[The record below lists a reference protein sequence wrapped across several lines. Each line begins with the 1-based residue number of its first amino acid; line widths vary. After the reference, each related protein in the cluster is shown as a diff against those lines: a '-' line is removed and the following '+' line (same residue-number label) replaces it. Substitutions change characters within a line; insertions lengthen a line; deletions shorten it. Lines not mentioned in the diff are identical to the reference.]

1 MNSAV
6 LVTGANGFVGRG
18 VIDALSKSGF
28 RVHAAV
34 RRLGSTLSLVD
45 CEMMDVGDIGPFT
58 CWEDSLVGVDRVVH
72 LAARVHVMNDTVSAP
87 LAEFRKVNVAATERL
102 ARSAAAAGVKR
113 FVFLSSIKVNG
124 EWTDDSHSGSLS
136 SGSAGIIKGEER
148 GVRAFTEEDVPSPQ
162 DPYAVS
168 KWEAELALHQIA
180 KETGMEV
187 VIIRPPLVYG
197 PGVRANFLKLLRM
210 VDRGIPLPLGAIR
223 NLRSLV
229 YLGNLVNAIMT
240 CVRHP
245 TAAGKTFLVSDGEDV
260 STPELIRMIASAMG
274 KKSLLFNISPKLML
288 WLGEALGREATIH
301 RLTSSLVVD
310 SSDIRRELGWIP
322 PYTLTQGLQETV
334 EWYLRQRNNP

>member
-18 VIDALSKSGF
+18 VVDALSKSGF

-34 RRLGSTLSLVD
+34 RRLGPTLSLVD
-45 CEMMDVGDIGPFT
+45 CEMMDVGGIGPFT
-58 CWEDSLVGVDRVVH
+58 RWEDSLVGVDRVVH
-72 LAARVHVMNDTVSAP
+72 LAARVHVMKDTVSAP
-87 LAEFRKVNVAATERL
+87 LAEFRKVNVVATERL
-102 ARSAAAAGVKR
+102 ARSAVAAGVKR

-124 EWTDDSHSGSLS
+124 EWTDGSHSGSLS

-148 GVRAFTEEDVPSPQ
+148 GVRAFTEEGVPSPQ

-168 KWEAELALHQIA
+168 KWEAELALHQVA

-229 YLGNLVNAIMT
+229 YLGNLVDAITT

-245 TAAGKTFLVSDGEDV
+245 AAAGKTFLVSDGEDV
-260 STPELIRMIASAMG
+260 STSELIRMIASVMG
-274 KKSLLFNISPKLML
+274 KKSPLFNISPKLML
-288 WLGEALGREATIH
+288 WLGEAIGRETTIH

-310 SSDIRRELGWIP
+310 SSYIGRELGWIP